1 MASPTRSSWLNLRT
15 VIVLATAAG
24 AAACAASSPPPH
36 SLQQVS
42 SVNPSVTFA
51 YSGDEELL
59 HAEQKAVTFCSQYNS
74 TPQAP
79 RITSNPSG
87 PTKDVVFECAP
98 NPPTAAGQPTTA
110 PNLTYTYRTD
120 QELLEASRTA
130 DGYCTSN
137 GQRAV
142 SNITAHTDGS
152 KTVVFRCTPA

>member
-1 MASPTRSSWLNLRT
+1 MASPTRSSWLNVRA
-15 VIVLATAAG
+15 VIVLATATG

-42 SVNPSVTFA
+42 SANPTVTYA

-59 HAEQKAVTFCSQYNS
+59 HAQEKAVAFCNQYNS

-87 PTKDVVFECAP
+87 TTKDVVFECAP
-98 NPPTAAGQPTTA
+98 NPATAAGQPTAA

-120 QELLEASRTA
+120 QELIEASRTA
-130 DGYCTSN
+130 DAYCTNN

-142 SNITAHTDGS
+142 SNITANTDGS
-152 KTVVFRCTPA
+152 KTVAFKCTPA